1 MSKISGFGPLGNPNE
16 SFTIHGHTLGGRD
29 EAVSIPMPTA
39 NVKREAIAALAK
51 YLSSNIKS
59 IRDSIAQLEILAE
72 MMVVD
77 KETDSVVLDK
87 DFIKD
92 FKDCVKNIKT
102 KYEDTIKAANK

>member
-1 MSKISGFGPLGNPNE
+1 MSKVSGFGPLGNPNE
-16 SFTIHGHTLGGRD
+16 AFTIHGHTLGGRD
-29 EAVSIPMPTA
+29 SAVSIQRPSA
-39 NVKREAIAALAK
+39 NVKRESIGALAK
-51 YLSSNIKS
+51 YLSANIKS

-92 FKDCVKNIKT
+92 FEDCVKNIKS
-102 KYEDTIKAANK
+102 KYEDTVKAANR